1 MSAARDEVAVLE
13 AIYCAGGEL
22 EVRERSGNYRTLSSH
37 PWMKASPCPFGRGA
51 SLTMLHC
58 AVTNGITLALNICCE
73 SRGVRYPLR
82 TLIRLPPGYPT
93 QQHLDVV
100 SLHVDG
106 AASPAVLTREQCRT
120 LLHNIRQ
127 QAFALPPQP
136 AVHDLALWLQQ
147 NFETLLHVG
156 GVTITA
162 EQEQYAKHLCS
173 EAASPGTKDGN
184 ISAKDLEVKGTVALL
199 RLDHMRARARYT
211 RTIEGWVAKL
221 GLMGRLLFYNKLILV
236 LLQGS
241 LCSIREYI
249 VLQKTS
255 KVDVDS
261 SGKRC
266 KEKMMSVLWEGTMS
280 TRQYRFSDFCV
291 LEISSTN
298 ELGKVFEEAQLG
310 ELYHQ
315 CVVPTLP

>member
-1 MSAARDEVAVLE
+1 MHPNIACLLKTSSPCSVPCIAIDHILNSSSNLKPTFTIDTIIRKDLQTCLNMKRLQTIALE
-13 AIYCAGGEL
+13 SPDVGWVHRIHPVC
-22 EVRERSGNYRTLSSH
+22 VTGNYRTLSSH

-106 AASPAVLTREQCRT
+106 AASPAALTREQCRT

-127 QAFALPPQP
+127 RAFALPPQP
-136 AVHDLALWLQQ
+136 AVHDLASWLQQ

-173 EAASPGTKDGN
+173 EAASPGNKDGN
-184 ISAKDLEVKGTVALL
+184 ISAKDLE
-199 RLDHMRARARYT
+199 
-211 RTIEGWVAKL
+211 
-221 GLMGRLLFYNKLILV
+221 
-236 LLQGS
+236 
-241 LCSIREYI
+241 EYI

>member
-1 MSAARDEVAVLE
+1 MSGGVVQEEVAVLE
-13 AIYCAGGEL
+13 AIYCAKGEL
-22 EVRERSGNYRTLSSH
+22 EVRERS
-37 PWMKASPCPFGRGA
+37 
-51 SLTMLHC
+51 
-58 AVTNGITLALNICCE
+58 VTNGITLALNICCE

-93 QQHLDVV
+93 RQHLDVV

-106 AASPAVLTREQCRT
+106 AASSAALTREQCRT

-127 QAFALPPQP
+127 RAFALPPQP
-136 AVHDLALWLQQ
+136 AVHDLASWLQQ

-162 EQEQYAKHLCS
+162 EQERLAK
-173 EAASPGTKDGN
+173 T
-184 ISAKDLEVKGTVALL
+184 ISYVKGTVALL

-315 CVVPTLP
+315 CVMPTLP

>member
-1 MSAARDEVAVLE
+1 MSAAQDEVAVLE
-13 AIYCAGGEL
+13 AIYCVGGEL
-22 EVRERSGNYRTLSSH
+22 EVRERS
-37 PWMKASPCPFGRGA
+37 
-51 SLTMLHC
+51 
-58 AVTNGITLALNICCE
+58 VTNGITLALNICCE
-73 SRGVRYPLR
+73 SRGVRYPLH

-106 AASPAVLTREQCRT
+106 VASPAALTREQCRT

-127 QAFALPPQP
+127 RAFAFPPQP
-136 AVHDLALWLQQ
+136 AVHDLASWLQQ

-162 EQEQYAKHLCS
+162 EQEQYAKHLCY
-173 EAASPGTKDGN
+173 EAASPGNKDGN
-184 ISAKDLEVKGTVALL
+184 ISAKDLE
-199 RLDHMRARARYT
+199 
-211 RTIEGWVAKL
+211 
-221 GLMGRLLFYNKLILV
+221 
-236 LLQGS
+236 
-241 LCSIREYI
+241 EYI